1 MVPSGVTRMTSSAW
15 PVPFNPEHLYFI
27 TTAAIRHASVFRRD
41 VIKRI
46 LVDSLNTGRILGQYE
61 LYAFV
66 IMPNHI
72 HIIVRCLGKYQPKD
86 VVREYKKATARLIL
100 RHFEAEGN
108 DEALEQLA
116 QVVARSNQQNF
127 AVWEPEYQAKNV
139 FSPSFLQQKLNYIHN
154 NPLQP
159 RWRLAESAENYIWSS
174 ARFYADLG
182 NALIPLS
189 DARKLL
195 G

>member
-1 MVPSGVTRMTSSAW
+1 MPSSHW

-27 TTAAIRHASVFRRD
+27 TTAAIRHAHIFRRD

-66 IMPNHI
+66 IMLNHI
-72 HIIVRCLGKYQPKD
+72 HIIIKCKNRYQPKD
-86 VVREYKKATARLIL
+86 IVREYKKATANLIL

-108 DEALEQLA
+108 TEALEQLA
-116 QVVARSNQQNF
+116 QVVARTHKQRF

-139 FSPSFLQQKLNYIHN
+139 FSSQFLLQKLTYIHN

-159 RWRLAESAENYIWSS
+159 HWRLAERPEDYLWSS
-174 ARFYADLG
+174 ARFYAGLG
-182 NALIPLS
+182 KALIPLS

-195 G
+195 E

>member
-1 MVPSGVTRMTSSAW
+1 MTSSAR
-15 PVPFNPEHLYFI
+15 PIHFNPDHLYFI
-27 TTAAIRHASVFRRD
+27 TTAAIRHAHLFQRD

-46 LVDSLNTGRILGQYE
+46 LVDSLNAGRFLGQYE

-72 HIIVRCLGKYQPKD
+72 HIIIKCLGKYQPKD
-86 VVREYKKATARLIL
+86 VVREYKKATAKLIL
-100 RHFEAEGN
+100 RQLEAEQN
-108 DEALEQLA
+108 DEILEQLA
-116 QVVARSNQQNF
+116 RVVSRTHKQQF
-127 AVWEPEYQAKNV
+127 AVWEAEYLATNIY
-139 FSPSFLQQKLNYIHN
+139 SPKFLLQKLNYIHN

-159 RWRLAESAENYIWSS
+159 HWRLAERPEDYIWSS
-174 ARFYADLG
+174 ARFYAGLG
-182 NALIPLS
+182 KALIPLS

>member
-1 MVPSGVTRMTSSAW
+1 MPSSRW

-27 TTAAIRHASVFRRD
+27 TTAAIRHAHIFRRD

-46 LVDSLNTGRILGQYE
+46 LVDNLNTGRILGQYE

-72 HIIVRCLGKYQPKD
+72 HIIIKCLGKYQPKD
-86 VVREYKKATARLIL
+86 VVREYKKATANLIL

-108 DEALEQLA
+108 AEALEQLA
-116 QVVARSNQQNF
+116 QVVARTHKQQF

-139 FSPSFLQQKLNYIHN
+139 FSPDFLQQKLDYIHN
-154 NPLQP
+154 NPLQSH
-159 RWRLAESAENYIWSS
+159 WRLAARPENYLWSS
-174 ARFYADLG
+174 ARFYYGLG
-182 NALIPLS
+182 KALIPLS

>member
-1 MVPSGVTRMTSSAW
+1 MPSSSW
-15 PVPFNPEHLYFI
+15 PIPFNPEHLYFI
-27 TTAAIRHASVFRRD
+27 TTAAIRHAHVFHRD

-46 LVDSLNTGRILGQYE
+46 LVDSLNTGRILKQYE

-72 HIIVRCLGKYQPKD
+72 HLIIKCLHGYKPSD
-86 VVREYKKATARLIL
+86 VVREYKKATANLIL

-108 DEALEQLA
+108 EEALEQLSH
-116 QVVARSNQQNF
+116 VVARSNQQQA
-127 AVWEPEYQAKNV
+127 AVWNPEYQAKNV
-139 FSPSFLQQKLNYIHN
+139 FSAPFLKQKLEYIHN
-154 NPLQP
+154 NPLQSH
-159 RWRLAESAENYIWSS
+159 WQLAKRPELYPWSS
-174 ARFYADLG
+174 ARFYHDAG
-182 NALIPLS
+182 KALIPLS